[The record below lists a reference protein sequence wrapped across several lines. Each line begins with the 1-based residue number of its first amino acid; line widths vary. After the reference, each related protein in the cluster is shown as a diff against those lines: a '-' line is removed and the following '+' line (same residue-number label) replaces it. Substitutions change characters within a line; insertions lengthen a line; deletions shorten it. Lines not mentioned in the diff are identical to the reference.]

1 MIGAL
6 LPVWRWF
13 AKMGAPILAAFLVG
27 QYVAGRNCEEGK
39 LREEIATLKAEKKA
53 LDASLIRAEELR
65 AESETRLSDQSD
77 AYMEAITDA
86 KRADPSFAACLGR
99 PLPHG
104 LRLDPDRE
112 GQPAR

>member
-39 LREEIATLKAEKKA
+39 LREEIGALKAEKA
-53 LDASLIRAEELR
+53 AAARDLERAEALR
-65 AESETRLSDQSD
+65 AESEKRLSDEAD
-77 AYMEAITDA
+77 AYRKVLTDA
-86 KRADPSFAACLGR
+86 KRADPDLAACLGR
-99 PLPHG
+99 HLPYG
-104 LRLDPDRE
+104 LRIDPDRE
-112 GQPAR
+112 APPAR